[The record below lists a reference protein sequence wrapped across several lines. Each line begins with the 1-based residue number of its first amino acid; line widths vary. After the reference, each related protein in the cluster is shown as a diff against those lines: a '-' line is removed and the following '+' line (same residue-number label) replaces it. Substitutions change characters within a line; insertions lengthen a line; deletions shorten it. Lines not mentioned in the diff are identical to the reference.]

1 VKGLY
6 PARSVLSTPG
16 SNPRMIEKALA
27 SEADVVMID
36 LEDAVA
42 PDEKVKA
49 RDHVAAALR
58 DGDWRGRPRTFRMN
72 ALDSSWFVGDL
83 AYVFEAAL
91 GKVDLLVVPKVGS
104 PAEVHVVATIL
115 ASLEQA
121 VGANQQTALDIQVES
136 AKGLA
141 NCEAIGASNERIASL
156 VFGPG
161 DYAASIGMP
170 LAAIGMPDRW
180 DDDYPGHR
188 WDYPLQRILVAAR
201 AAGVRAIDGP
211 FADFRDQ
218 EGFRRSC
225 LRSRA
230 LGYDGKWCIHPAQ
243 VPIANEVFSPD
254 EAEIAWAE
262 EVLAANQEAQDAGRG
277 SFALHG
283 QMVDAATLRMAYA
296 TLARAGRA
304 GPYPLTWLPPEPPSV
319 EGGVSPIPMGEGEPP
334 ATEWQEP

>member
-1 VKGLY
+1 VIGLY

-49 RDHVAAALR
+49 REYVAAVLR
-58 DGDWRGRPRTFRMN
+58 DGDWRSRPRTFRIN
-72 ALDSSWFVGDL
+72 ALDSPWFVGDL
-83 AYVFEAAL
+83 ASVFEAAQ

-104 PAEVHVVATIL
+104 SADVHVVATIL

-121 VGANQQTALDIQVES
+121 AGTNEPAALDIQIES
-136 AKGLA
+136 ARGLA
-141 NCEAIGASNERIASL
+141 NCEEIAASSERIASL

-180 DDDYPGHR
+180 DEHYPGHR

-211 FADFRDQ
+211 FADFRDHD
-218 EGFRRSC
+218 GFRRSC
-225 LRSRA
+225 LSARA

-243 VPIANEVFSPD
+243 VAIANEVFSPD
-254 EAEIAWAE
+254 EVEIAWAE
-262 EVLAANQEAQDAGRG
+262 EVLAANQQAEDEGSG

-283 QMVDAATLRMAYA
+283 QMADAATLRMAYA
-296 TLARAGRA
+296 TLARAGR
-304 GPYPLTWLPPEPPSV
+304 TSD
-319 EGGVSPIPMGEGEPP
+319 
-334 ATEWQEP
+334 